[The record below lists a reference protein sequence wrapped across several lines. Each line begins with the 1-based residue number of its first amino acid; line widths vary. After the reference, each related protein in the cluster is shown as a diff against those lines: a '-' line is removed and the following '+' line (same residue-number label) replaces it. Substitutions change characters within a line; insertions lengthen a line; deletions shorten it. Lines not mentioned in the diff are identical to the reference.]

1 MPMHTE
7 DYMAPRMMPQQPMLP
22 PSSFFSP
29 EDHKAIEEIK
39 RLLNLQ
45 NERAD
50 PRIQSKIAQ
59 ILSEHPNVQPY
70 IQSKT
75 D

>member
-1 MPMHTE
+1 MPMHME
-7 DYMAPRMMPQQPMLP
+7 DYMAPRMMPPPILP
-22 PSSFFSP
+22 PSNLFSP

-50 PRIQSKIAQ
+50 PRIQSRIAQ
-59 ILSEHPNVQPY
+59 ILSEHPNVQPF
-70 IQSKT
+70 IQSRT